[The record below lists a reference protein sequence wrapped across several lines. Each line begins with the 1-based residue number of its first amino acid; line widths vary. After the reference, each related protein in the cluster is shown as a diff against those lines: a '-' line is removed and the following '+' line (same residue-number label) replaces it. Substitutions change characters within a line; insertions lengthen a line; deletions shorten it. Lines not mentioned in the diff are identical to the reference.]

1 MNVTQCPDWEVRSV
15 RPIQPPRP
23 PNESRISGRLEPD
36 YSERSRLASLR
47 VWAMLVVTTALAIPV
62 WPISSFA
69 SGQEMQRL
77 ELADEPVFISA
88 DHPNPRIAQIGRLDG
103 ALLVG
108 SSQVAFVDGVSQT
121 LEFVDVATGATW
133 TAQADGTDV
142 EIRPS
147 LRILDR
153 FDGLVVTDRSGSVT
167 VFARNGQAVDQV
179 AYDPFAMSFTS
190 PARAVG
196 MFPDR
201 RLIFRRSENARPG
214 FSLAA
219 LAGPGGIQRDTVRYE
234 TPTIGGSAT
243 VLAKGFLD
251 DEEIFLT
258 TRADGVTSSGTER
271 IIFGQRLF
279 EARVGEQLVIV
290 QTDRAQAAVYDWA
303 GMRIAEFPIPGVR
316 PQVTAESVEAQ
327 RTLRIR
333 AKERDNEVKRRAKEL
348 SYAENFGAV
357 YSTSRD
363 SVRIAQL
370 PANDTAPSVDH
381 LFGDLDG
388 RVWLRLFAMPSD
400 TVVYWRVWSVG
411 RTNPE
416 FELKLPR
423 AKRLLDASGDL
434 LLLRTTNDFGADEF
448 VIQRMITITDGH
460 DQLPAR
466 SSRSPQ
472 SYTTQPVHDP
482 NRSRH
487 KRRQP

>member
-1 MNVTQCPDWEVRSV
+1 MNVTQRPYWEVRSV
-15 RPIQPPRP
+15 GPIQLRRP
-23 PNESRISGRLEPD
+23 SSESRVPGRLEPGD
-36 YSERSRLASLR
+36 SERRSLASLR
-47 VWAMLVVTTALAIPV
+47 VWGIRVATTALAILG

-69 SGQEMQRL
+69 SDQEMQRL

-88 DHPNPRIAQIGRLDG
+88 DHPDPQIAQIGRLDG

-121 LEFVDVATGATW
+121 LRFVDVATGATW
-133 TAQADGTDV
+133 TAQADGTDT
-142 EIRPS
+142 EIRPP

-153 FDGLVVTDRSGSVT
+153 FDGLIVTDRSGSVT
-167 VFARNGQAVDQV
+167 VFATDGQVVEEV
-179 AYDPFAMSFTS
+179 AYDPFAMSFAS

-201 RLIFRRSENARPG
+201 RLVFRRSENATPG

-219 LAGPGGIQRDTVRYE
+219 LAGPGGIRRDTVRYE

-258 TRADGVTSSGTER
+258 TRVDGVTSSGAER
-271 IIFGQRLF
+271 IIFSQRLF

-303 GMRIAEFPIPGVR
+303 GMRIAEFPIPGER
-316 PQVTAESVEAQ
+316 RQVTPGSVEAQ

-333 AKERDNEVKRRAKEL
+333 AKERENEVKRRAKEL
-348 SYAENFGAV
+348 SFADNFGAV
-357 YSTSRD
+357 YSTGRD
-363 SVRIAQL
+363 SVRIAGL
-370 PANDTAPSVDH
+370 PANDTAPSVDR

-411 RTNPE
+411 HTNPE
-416 FELKLPR
+416 FELRLPR
-423 AKRLLDASGDL
+423 AKQLLDASGDL
-434 LLLRTTNDFGADEF
+434 LLLRTANDLGAEEF

-466 SSRSPQ
+466 SSRSPH
-472 SYTTQPVHDP
+472 SYTTQPVHDL

-487 KRRQP
+487 TRRQP